1 MDNKNFLREINNDQ
15 KTPKNQKKVRED
27 GFYEAS
33 EADWKDFWEDQ
44 TEQSTETLLENLDL
58 LT

>member
-1 MDNKNFLREINNDQ
+1 MDNKNFLREIANDQ

-33 EADWKDFWEDQ
+33 EADWKDFWESSEDGTDML
-44 TEQSTETLLENLDL
+44 TE
-58 LT
+58 